1 MNFNVPIIEL
11 YSEDFKNTGGAS
23 HHSIDFPTEGPLN
36 VIQLR
41 DRSRIHLAEK
51 KPRLLRKKNCRK
63 KINAPLH
70 HFWESSNYSFSP
82 AASTT
87 CSMSELGSCVKNVH
101 FYIECSRKKVH
112 YNQDLPLTTK

>member
-1 MNFNVPIIEL
+1 MNFNVPIIKL

-51 KPRLLRKKNCRK
+51 KP
-63 KINAPLH
+63 
-70 HFWESSNYSFSP
+70 
-82 AASTT
+82 
-87 CSMSELGSCVKNVH
+87 
-101 FYIECSRKKVH
+101 
-112 YNQDLPLTTK
+112 